1 MERGVAAMDMHTDV
15 TTTDAEPV
23 RVLFVEDEF
32 FIREW
37 IAESLVEQGFAVESV
52 TNAADALS
60 HISRARIDVLLT
72 DINLPGNM
80 DGTALAR
87 RARELRPG
95 LAVIY
100 ASAHAG
106 WLGSDTRVPGSV
118 VLSKPYEPGALG
130 RLLATAVRTIPAA
143 LSA

>member
-1 MERGVAAMDMHTDV
+1 MGTS
-15 TTTDAEPV
+15 TTDAEQI

-37 IAESLVEQGFAVESV
+37 IAQSLVEQGFAVDSV

-60 HISRARIDVLLT
+60 YIMRAPIDVLLT
-72 DINLPGNM
+72 DINLPGGM

-87 RARELRPG
+87 RARELRPD

-100 ASAHAG
+100 ASARAATLKQEARVAG
-106 WLGSDTRVPGSV
+106 SL
-118 VLSKPYEPGALG
+118 VLSKPYEPAVLG
-130 RLLATAVRTIPAA
+130 RLVAAAVRATPIAVPA
-143 LSA
+143 

>member
-1 MERGVAAMDMHTDV
+1 MTMYAGVHTDV
-15 TTTDAEPV
+15 RTDDNEPV

-32 FIREW
+32 LIREW
-37 IAESLVEQGFAVESV
+37 IAQSLAEQGFAVESV

-60 HISRARIDVLLT
+60 RISRGRIDVLLT
-72 DINLPGNM
+72 DINLSGGM
-80 DGTALAR
+80 DGAALAR

-100 ASAHAG
+100 ASAHAAS
-106 WLGSDTRVPGSV
+106 LSSNTRVPGSV
-118 VLSKPYEPGALG
+118 VLSKPYEPGVLG
-130 RLLATAVRTIPAA
+130 RLLATAVRAMPAA